1 MVEAVEFPH
10 LANKYEVFGVPR
22 SIFNEEVHQEGAA
35 PEPLMVARV
44 LQSVG
49 MLSEEEVEAM
59 FPSSGPAEDHIHHDE
74 ADDRAH

>member
-1 MVEAVEFPH
+1 MEAVEFPH
-10 LANKYEVFGVPR
+10 LANKYEVLGVPR

-49 MLSEEEVEAM
+49 MLSEQEVETM
-59 FPSSGPAEDHIHHDE
+59 FSSSSPAEDHIHRDE
-74 ADDRAH
+74 GDDH